1 MKILVM
7 CGNGLGSSFMM
18 ELNVKKAIKE
28 LGVSADVDHT
38 DLSTGKSMNADIY
51 LGAKDIMNNFKKDG
65 ANIVG
70 LENIMDLNEIKQ
82 KISPY
87 L

>member
-18 ELNVKKAIKE
+18 ELNVKKVLKK
-28 LGVSADVDHT
+28 LGINAVVEHT
-38 DLSTGKSMNADIY
+38 DLASAKTIEADVY
-51 LGAKDIMNNFKKDG
+51 MGAKDLMCNFKKD
-65 ANIVG
+65 NIKRIE
-70 LENIMDLNEIKQ
+70 LENIMDLNEIERQ
-82 KISPY
+82 LVAY

>member
-18 ELNVKKAIKE
+18 EINVKKALTE
-28 LGVSADVDHT
+28 LGVDASVSHT
-38 DLSTGKSMNADIY
+38 DLTTGRTMDADIY
-51 LGAKDIMNNFKKDG
+51 IGAKDIMDNFTKEGSKV
-65 ANIVG
+65 IG
-70 LENIMDLNEIKQ
+70 LENIMNITEIKE
-82 KISPY
+82 KLSAN

>member
-28 LGVSADVDHT
+28 LGITAEVDHT
-38 DLSTGKSMNADIY
+38 DLTTGKSMDADIY
-51 LGAKDIMNNFKKDG
+51 LGAKDIMSNFKKEG
-65 ANIVG
+65 AKVVG
-70 LENIMDLNEIKQ
+70 LENIMDLNEIKN
-82 KISPY
+82 KISVY

>member
-28 LGVSADVDHT
+28 LGINAEVDHT
-38 DLSTGKSMNADIY
+38 DLTTGKSMNADIY
-51 LGAKDIMNNFKKDG
+51 LGAKDIMNNFQKDG
-65 ANIVG
+65 AKIIG
-70 LENIMDLNEIKQ
+70 LENIMNLNEIKE
-82 KISPY
+82 KISSC